1 MSELYIF
8 EYPFPEGATM
18 KSPLEES
25 TTYQAILWK
34 GRLTEA
40 RRFLVL
46 VGEKKL
52 GKLSEPAMAA
62 IYSMIDIHELEQL
75 GTRLFEVDS
84 WETLLGL
91 PPRRRRIRRGRA
103 GT

>member
-1 MSELYIF
+1 MSEVYVF
-8 EYPFPEGATM
+8 SYPFPEGSAM
-18 KSPLEES
+18 NQLEES

-62 IYSMIDIHELEQL
+62 IYGMIDIHELEQL
-75 GTRLFEVDS
+75 GARLFEVDS

-91 PPRRRRIRRGRA
+91 PPRRRRSGRRQGNV
-103 GT
+103 